1 MLSSD
6 HRNGVKSSAK
16 VQEIAFQRSTYPE
29 YMPPPPPVFCAFGA
43 RFVPS
48 AIGMRF
54 RGSEKFGGAQIF
66 GRLDEPMVHTKND
79 QLPCPV
85 HNKVTFHTG
94 FQALSQR

>member
-1 MLSSD
+1 
-6 HRNGVKSSAK
+6 
-16 VQEIAFQRSTYPE
+16 
-29 YMPPPPPVFCAFGA
+29 
-43 RFVPS
+43 VPS